1 MPNSFAVRI
10 IVGITAVLAP
20 LYTAYG
26 NWQLSE
32 LMKLL
37 ATQKSSQATFVEK
50 KYIGIVGKPLESS
63 GELSFSAPN
72 KLEKRTLRP
81 KPETLI
87 LDGDRLIIERS
98 IGHRFTLSLQDHPEM
113 AAFVESIRGTLAGD
127 GMTLEKFY
135 STKLTGTVEKWQL
148 VLLPTRPRMLDVI
161 SRILI
166 RGSYANVNF
175 IEFEQADGDRSEM
188 VVSRIVTH

>member
-26 NWQLSE
+26 NWPLSE

-50 KYIGIVGKPLESS
+50 KYIGIIEKPLESS
-63 GELSFSAPN
+63 GELSFSAPDR
-72 KLEKRTLRP
+72 LEKRTLRP

-98 IGHRFTLSLQDHPEM
+98 NGHRFTLSLQDHPEM

-127 GMTLEKFY
+127 EMTLEKFY

-166 RGSYANVNF
+166 EGSYANVNF

-188 VVSRIVTH
+188 VVSRIVTR